1 MMKLKH
7 RSDIHTEDDM
17 PTYTR
22 SINNLQEKILHL
34 ETPCRYSLR
43 NTVTQDNLKEAE
55 EKLRVLMETE
65 NHIRRVRHGV
75 EQNIRQYIM
84 SRAILEINKK

>member
-1 MMKLKH
+1 MKLKH

-17 PTYTR
+17 PAYTG
-22 SINNLQEKILHL
+22 SINDLQENILRL
-34 ETPCRYSLR
+34 ETPCRYSLK

-65 NHIRRVRHGV
+65 NHIRHVRHGV
-75 EQNIRQYIM
+75 EQNIRQYKM